1 MTPGI
6 LHCRHRRLRRCAAAA
21 AAAFVNGARCL
32 LAPGER
38 AAPLG
43 AGEDDGGED
52 VFPTA
57 RISPASLKPWV
68 HRDRLL

>member
-6 LHCRHRRLRRCAAAA
+6 LLCRHRRLRRCAAAA
-21 AAAFVNGARCL
+21 AAFENGARCL
-32 LAPGER
+32 LAPGGR

-43 AGEDDGGED
+43 ADEDDGGED